1 MPAQDRVGPYEQQE
15 VAQFVLGEVVEQ
27 AGEDGEIGV
36 GEVRLPD
43 LALEDQQLVPQR
55 EDLDVLVSVAHGQE
69 AQERQG
75 VGRGEVGEAQQH
87 DRS

>member
-55 EDLDVLVSVAHGQE
+55 GISMSLSLSLMGRRRRNARALVA
-69 AQERQG
+69 AR
-75 VGRGEVGEAQQH
+75 
-87 DRS
+87 